1 MDAPDDFIVVV
12 DIYEII
18 RIGIIVIVV
27 HGDLRKKK
35 KSQKRRGFRNP
46 LKASYFSLNRKF
58 GGTFVKI
65 PVGI

>member
-1 MDAPDDFIVVV
+1 MDAPDDFIVVL

-35 KSQKRRGFRNP
+35 ESEEKR
-46 LKASYFSLNRKF
+46 
-58 GGTFVKI
+58 I
-65 PVGI
+65 PESS